1 MRILGPDVLAQA
13 LLVASRQAQLRLG
26 RSVGPELVGDKRL
39 RREALLP
46 EQFAHE
52 LRGRPCVAPPLP
64 KEIENLALVVDRP
77 PEPESSAAD
86 QDSHLVRMPVRG
98 RPMTSAAK
106 FPG

>member
-39 RREALLP
+39 GREALLP
-46 EQFAHE
+46 EQFANE
-52 LRGRPCVAPPLP
+52 LRGRPCVAPPWH

-86 QDSHLVRMPVRG
+86 LDAAAAQEDRQGQPQDRR
-98 RPMTSAAK
+98 
-106 FPG
+106 